1 MRIYPAECVRI
12 IEENSDTSYE
22 AGLVGAASR
31 RRTEGTKM
39 TAKILDGEVLAARI
53 KEKLKTEIEGLKKR
67 GVIPRLCAVQVGEN
81 PASRI
86 YTNQQKKNCEEMGI
100 SYELDTLPQDTS
112 QEELI
117 KFIEKL
123 NQNKDVSGI
132 ILQMPLPQQMD
143 ARVLQI
149 KISPLKDVEGL
160 HPVNM
165 GMLVYGNQ
173 RLAPPTALG
182 AIELLKSSGVD
193 LKGREV
199 VIVGHSEIVGKPV
212 MLLLLQSQLESPT
225 PTVCHIATKDL
236 AFHTKRAEILI
247 VAAGKAGLIR
257 GDMIREGAVV
267 IDIGINRVPVL
278 DEKGNPVLNDKG
290 KPKKKTVGD
299 VEFDKAKEVCSYISP
314 VPGGVGPLTV
324 AMLIRNTLECVK
336 LQQS

>member
-1 MRIYPAECVRI
+1 
-12 IEENSDTSYE
+12 
-22 AGLVGAASR
+22 
-31 RRTEGTKM
+31 M
-39 TAKILDGEVLAARI
+39 TARILDGEVLAARI
-53 KEKLKTEIEGLKKR
+53 KDNLKIEIELLKKK
-67 GVIPRLCAVQVGEN
+67 GTMPRLCAVQVGEN
-81 PASRI
+81 PASNV

-100 SYELDTLPQDTS
+100 SYELNTLPQDTS
-112 QEELI
+112 QDELI
-117 KFIEKL
+117 EYIEKL
-123 NQNKDVSGI
+123 NNNKNINGI
-132 ILQMPLPQQMD
+132 ILQMPLPQQID
-143 ARVLQI
+143 ARAIQV
-149 KISPLKDVEGL
+149 KISPSKDVEGL
-160 HPVNM
+160 HPANM

-212 MLLLLQSQLESPT
+212 ALLLLQSQLESPT

-257 GDMIREGAVV
+257 GDMIREGAIV

-290 KPKKKTVGD
+290 KPKKRTVGD
-299 VEFDKAKEVCSYISP
+299 VEFEEAEKVCSYISP